1 MERAQVSFFY
11 LLGLLAAIGGL
22 ALLDFR
28 HRLAFAKNAK
38 HIYLILIS
46 VAFFLIWDFAGISLG
61 IFFRGE
67 TKLLSGVL
75 IAPEL
80 PLEELFFLILLSYN
94 ALLLLKFFTRV
105 SNRGKESKGEN

>member
-1 MERAQVSFFY
+1 VERAQVSFLY

-28 HRLAFAKNAK
+28 HKLAFAKNAK
-38 HIYLILIS
+38 HIYPILIS
-46 VAFFLIWDFAGISLG
+46 VVFFLIWDYAGISLG

-67 TKLLSGVL
+67 SKLLSGL
-75 IAPEL
+75 LLSNEL

-94 ALLLLKFFTRV
+94 ALLLLQFFTRR
-105 SNRGKESKGEN
+105 SHRREDSAGKK